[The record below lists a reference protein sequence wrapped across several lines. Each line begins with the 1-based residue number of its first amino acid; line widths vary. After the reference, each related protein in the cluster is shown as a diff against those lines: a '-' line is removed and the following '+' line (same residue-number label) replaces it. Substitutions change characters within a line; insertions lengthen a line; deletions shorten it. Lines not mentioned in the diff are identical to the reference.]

1 MSKIEQN
8 TDITLIIPIFN
19 ADVPLL
25 KNAIES
31 VANQIVKPD
40 VTLFVVSEKSDDHK
54 SLKDLLKGEERFT
67 WVIQAHAGDT
77 SFQSQMN
84 LGVKMCNTKWF
95 SYLEQD
101 DEISTIWFKNVI
113 EYRKAHEDVG
123 IFLPLI
129 LDVSDSVETPE
140 GPTSDVLGMSNEAV
154 WAAEFS
160 AEMGI
165 LDNDSLLKYQN
176 FNFDGMVMM
185 KEVYEDFG
193 GLKTNIK
200 LTFMYEFLLRMTAK
214 AVKTMII
221 PKLGYKHVN
230 LREGG
235 LFSNLKTEM
244 LPDEARWWL
253 ATAKRE
259 YYHTNDREL
268 AYEKIN

>member
-1 MSKIEQN
+1 MSKTEQN

-19 ADVPLL
+19 VDVPLL

-31 VANQIVKPD
+31 VANQVVKPD
-40 VTLFVVSEKSDDHK
+40 MVSFVVGHGS
-54 SLKDLLKGEERFT
+54 KDLKTLKETLKGEKRFNHT
-67 WVIQAHAGDT
+67 ILSHNEDT

-84 LGVKMCNTKWF
+84 YGVKMCKTKWF

-113 EYRKAHEDVG
+113 EYREAYEDVG
-123 IFLPLI
+123 LFLPLI
-129 LDVSDSVETPE
+129 LDVSESVETPE
-140 GPTSDVLGMSNEAV
+140 GPTSDVLGISNEAV

-160 AEMGI
+160 TEMGV

-193 GLKTNIK
+193 GLKNNIK

-214 AVKTMII
+214 TVKTMVI

-230 LREGG
+230 LREDG
-235 LFSNLKTEM
+235 LFSSLKNEM

-259 YYHTNDREL
+259 YFHTNDREL
-268 AYEKIN
+268 TYEKIN

>member
-1 MSKIEQN
+1 MSKTEQN

-19 ADVPLL
+19 VDVPLL

-40 VTLFVVSEKSDDHK
+40 EVLFVVGKGSEDNK
-54 SLKDLLKGEERFT
+54 LLTDIIHNEKRFI
-67 WVIQAHAGDT
+67 WRIEAHDKDT

-84 LGVKMCNTKWF
+84 LGVASSKTKWF

-113 EYRKAHEDVG
+113 EYREAYEDVS

-129 LDVSDSVETPE
+129 LDVSESVDTPE
-140 GPTSDVLGMSNEAV
+140 GPTSDVLGISNEAV

-160 AEMGI
+160 DEMGM
-165 LDNDSLLKYQN
+165 LDNPALLKYQN
-176 FNFDGMVMM
+176 FNFDGMVMR

-193 GLKTNIK
+193 GLKNNVK

-214 AVKTMII
+214 SVKTMVI

-230 LREGG
+230 LRENA

-244 LPDEARWWL
+244 SPDEARWWL

-259 YYHTNDREL
+259 HFHINDREL
-268 AYEKIN
+268 TYEKIV